1 MRKLLRGLTGVLLGL
16 AVPAAVAGQVP
27 NTDYEL
33 LIEDVALR
41 PGVTVDVHVQVFVD
55 ENRPCQGQTVFAVH
69 GFAHTSAAWG
79 PLAEALF
86 AGAPSDAGV
95 VCRVAAVDLP
105 GRGGSPPPDG
115 MLFGDLLL
123 ADYVTALA
131 GTLDGLEAAGV
142 HAGTIAG
149 HSMGGLL
156 VQMLQQRL
164 LDNGSSL
171 LLRHGIHR
179 ALLLASAPP
188 AAIPWSFV
196 DSGTAGAILGQLIV
210 FDPLLGLVARVPDA
224 LFPVLF
230 FTDTNGVLAAGAPT
244 PAEVAAQGLNAP
256 EPLLATLNL
265 VGAPPLAREVIDPGI
280 FALGTGTGLA
290 MVSFQEDVLIRPSE
304 NAILYQHL
312 TGQPPGRDFVVV
324 TGPETVHDLQL
335 SAPQLILEALGGG
348 VRF

>member
-1 MRKLLRGLTGVLLGL
+1 MRKLLCGLTGVLLGL

-27 NTDYEL
+27 ATDYAL

-41 PGVTVDVHVQVFVD
+41 PGVTADVHVQIFVD
-55 ENRPCQGQTVFAVH
+55 ENRPCQGQTLFAVH

-86 AGAPSDAGV
+86 AAAPGDAGV

-105 GRGGSPPPDG
+105 GHGASPPPEG
-115 MLFGDLLL
+115 IVYGDLLL

-131 GTLDGLEAAGV
+131 GALDGLEAAGV
-142 HAGTIAG
+142 HPGSIAG

-164 LDNGSSL
+164 TDDGSSL

-179 ALLLASAPP
+179 AFLFASAPP
-188 AAIPWSFV
+188 AGFAWNFV
-196 DSGTAGAILGQLIV
+196 DSGTAGAIIGQLIV

-224 LFPVLF
+224 LFPFLF
-230 FTDTNGVLAAGAPT
+230 FTDTSGVLAAGAPT
-244 PAEVAAQGLNAP
+244 PAEVAAQGLSAP

-265 VGAPPLAREVIDPGI
+265 VGAPPLAREEIDPGL
-280 FALGTGTGLA
+280 FALGTGTRLA
-290 MVSFQEDVLIRPSE
+290 MVSYQEDVLIRPSE
-304 NAILYQHL
+304 NAVLYQHL
-312 TGQPPGRDFVVV
+312 TGQPPGNDFVVV
-324 TGPETVHDLQL
+324 TGPATVHDLQL
-335 SAPQLILEALGGG
+335 SAPQLILEALGGP